1 MNVGKIVSNSVKYPF
16 RNIKKLPILFI
27 LFILAAIIPIGMIFD
42 NRYVTIFGG
51 VAFLLFLLIAPGYLF
66 SMVDIGLNESSA
78 MPSLNFAKNIYDSIR
93 LLVLRI
99 AYMIVPAL
107 VFFIAFSI
115 FGSSVMGMLTELKIH
130 NFIFSFILI
139 VLVVLIVYII
149 FEILL
154 FFAKARLAYLNSLS
168 EALKMHKV
176 VGDIRKIGVFN
187 IIKWIIFMA
196 ILMIVVSFVS
206 SWIIAIPYV
215 GILIYIC
222 IVIPT
227 LESIGNYSLGLLYS
241 NIVDDNDLGKF
252 EREIESLKYLN

>member
-115 FGSSVMGMLTELKIH
+115 FGSSVMGMLAELKIH

-154 FFAKARLAYLNSLS
+154 FFAKARLAYLNSLT

-176 VGDIRKIGVFN
+176 VGDIRKIGVVN
-187 IIKWIIFMA
+187 ILKWIIFMA
-196 ILMIVVSFVS
+196 ILMIVVSFIS